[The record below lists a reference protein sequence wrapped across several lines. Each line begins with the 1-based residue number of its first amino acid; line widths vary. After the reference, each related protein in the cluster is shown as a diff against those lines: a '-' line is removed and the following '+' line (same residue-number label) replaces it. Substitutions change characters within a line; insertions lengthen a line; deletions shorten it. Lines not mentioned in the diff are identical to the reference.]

1 MNENAQ
7 PSAYILRETNRQ
19 DLGPKRLKDDFMRY
33 WIYLNLDASKPQWFF
48 TNFSNLQ
55 FYLAVSF
62 YFFVEK

>member
-33 WIYLNLDASKPQWFF
+33 
-48 TNFSNLQ
+48 
-55 FYLAVSF
+55 
-62 YFFVEK
+62 